1 MFFVVLGYVL
11 MPLLLSVIF
20 AELAFLKRLRFA
32 RYLVC
37 FLFFL
42 AIEVGTFF
50 VLAENPIIKCET
62 EKITES
68 QAVEIVQ
75 ASIDSG
81 FTVDDW
87 AGYPIER
94 YTFPVMYTISEV
106 YDSTGTGV
114 LILKVTAMPFGEN
127 HLVLNDML

>member
-20 AELAFLKRLRFA
+20 AELAFLKRFGLV

-42 AIEVGTFF
+42 SVEVGAFF
-50 VLAENPIIKCET
+50 VLAENPIIKCKTET
-62 EKITES
+62 ITES
-68 QAVEIVQ
+68 QAAEIVQ
-75 ASIDSG
+75 EAIDSG

-87 AGYPIER
+87 GGFPIER
-94 YTFPVMYTISEV
+94 YTFSVMYTISEV
-106 YDSTGTGV
+106 YDSTGTSV
-114 LILKVTAMPFGEN
+114 LVLKVTALPFGEN
-127 HLVLNDML
+127 HLTLNNVS